1 MSISLI
7 KDYMKSMN
15 EYAETINEDALY
27 DNLINGLQ
35 KAKEEGKPL
44 NEGILMGLLGGT
56 TAAIAGPTIMKAV
69 CNVLGIDQKGPLG
82 SLMTSRLILTAMAG
96 KLGMR
101 A

>member
-1 MSISLI
+1 
-7 KDYMKSMN
+7 MKSINNIIDESKNN
-15 EYAETINEDALY
+15 EIY
-27 DNLINGLQ
+27 DSIIENLN
-35 KAKEEGKPL
+35 KAKEQKL
-44 NEGILMGLLGGT
+44 SIDEGILMGLLGGT

>member
-1 MSISLI
+1 
-7 KDYMKSMN
+7 MN
-15 EYAETINEDALY
+15 EYAETINEDAVY

-44 NEGILMGLLGGT
+44 NEGLFTGLFAAGT
-56 TAAIAGPTIMKAV
+56 TAIVGPTIMKAV

-82 SLMTSRLILTAMAG
+82 NLMTSRLILAAMAG
-96 KLGMR
+96 KLGLR